1 MNRIFGILYLDDKR
15 TDIDKKGNKIK
26 KFKPIFSCEK
36 YNELLIKTKRTE
48 MHRTYCVVNLNDL
61 SINEYIF
68 NDDLNEE
75 LFQKMALCNWSMK
88 INTLYIKNYTPPLL
102 NSNKNLYDAN
112 IISIDPIG
120 CVDIDDAI
128 SLIQKEYIELGIH
141 IADPTS
147 FIELNSDLGKE
158 LTNRIESVYLE
169 KTNHM
174 IPESLGNYISLKK
187 GEIKHAYSLIIK
199 FNTNDIT
206 QIENLIKTKSYEY
219 KFIKTNI
226 IVKENMSYDEFE
238 KNLNNS
244 YYKNIYDIGLNICKG
259 LELNVMEYD
268 SHKMIEGF
276 MILCNHLASN
286 HTFITRI
293 NKKRPSYIDNIFKNN
308 KLNLL
313 YNNCL
318 QESAN
323 YVLNNSEEIHEGLG
337 LRYTHFTSP
346 MRRYVDFLNHYIMY
360 NNSKYE
366 DDNIKKFINLEKIN
380 MIHKY
385 YKKIYNIRN
394 INKLLDS
401 NDYIKTEG
409 IIIYIEYNKIKIL
422 IDNLLISVNIFNK
435 KLLEHNIINII
446 KQNDIEIEFEYK
458 ENKIKYTLGQM
469 INIEIY
475 RNKLEINPFRFIIL
489 PPEKLKL
496 NES

>member
-1 MNRIFGILYLDDKR
+1 
-15 TDIDKKGNKIK
+15 
-26 KFKPIFSCEK
+26 
-36 YNELLIKTKRTE
+36 
-48 MHRTYCVVNLNDL
+48 
-61 SINEYIF
+61 
-68 NDDLNEE
+68 
-75 LFQKMALCNWSMK
+75 
-88 INTLYIKNYTPPLL
+88 
-102 NSNKNLYDAN
+102 
-112 IISIDPIG
+112 
-120 CVDIDDAI
+120 
-128 SLIQKEYIELGIH
+128 
-141 IADPTS
+141 
-147 FIELNSDLGKE
+147 
-158 LTNRIESVYLE
+158 
-169 KTNHM
+169 
-174 IPESLGNYISLKK
+174 
-187 GEIKHAYSLIIK
+187 
-199 FNTNDIT
+199 
-206 QIENLIKTKSYEY
+206 
-219 KFIKTNI
+219 
-226 IVKENMSYDEFE
+226 
-238 KNLNNS
+238 
-244 YYKNIYDIGLNICKG
+244 
-259 LELNVMEYD
+259 
-268 SHKMIEGF
+268 

-323 YVLNNSEEIHEGLG
+323 YVLNNSEEIHEGIG